1 MIIRGYLR
9 MIFTPR
15 PLKQLLKVRS
25 ILSFI
30 SRSHKKTLVKFAVV
44 QALTGLLDLAGIV
57 FIGVIG
63 SLALRGVVSSSALNP
78 TVSKL
83 LELLHL
89 ENQTLAFQVV
99 VLSFSAGVCL
109 VGRSISAFMVSS
121 RIFHFLGNEGA
132 LLSSSLINKIV
143 RKDLAQIEKL
153 TRQETVFIL
162 TSGSNK
168 AALDVAGSLVLVLAD
183 FASLFLIV
191 ITLFILDPATAVITI
206 TLFGMLG
213 LLLFSHLKNKASN
226 LGATNSK
233 LFVDINNSILNTLD
247 NIRFIRTANLM
258 GERVTE
264 FNNLRYLQSKALAE
278 LSVMPYISKYVFEI
292 VLVFGALMIS
302 ALQFA
307 LHDAIHAITTLTVF
321 LAAGGRLA
329 PAALRLQQSSLLI
342 RANISYTF
350 PVLALYNE
358 AENEALEIPSLGES
372 AKFKGNIYLANVHY
386 SYPESEVFAL
396 KDINLT
402 ITQGSLTAIVGPSG
416 AGKSTLVDVILGL
429 NTPQSGRVTIS
440 DVPPLLAF
448 SKWPG
453 KVSYVPQRTNLID
466 GTIAENIAYGRK
478 IQHENQILDAIKIAN
493 LEDLISGLSYG
504 IDTPIGELGSR
515 LSAGQQQRI
524 GIARALFSSPEL
536 LVMDEATSALDALT
550 ERDLTDS
557 LAKLREKV
565 TVVVVAHRLSTILDA
580 DKVVY
585 VSNGEVLAEGTMN
598 EVRSKV
604 PEFNTQAEIL
614 GITD

>member
-1 MIIRGYLR
+1 
-9 MIFTPR
+9 MIFTLK
-15 PLKQLLKVRS
+15 PLKHLLKVQN

-30 SRSHKKTLVKFAVV
+30 SRSHKKTLVKFAII

-57 FIGVIG
+57 LIGVIG

-83 LELLHL
+83 IELAQL
-89 ENQTLAFQVV
+89 ENQTLTFQVV

-109 VGRSISAFMVSS
+109 VGRSIFAFLVSS

-132 LLSSSLINKIV
+132 LLSSTLINKIV

-183 FASLFLIV
+183 LASLFLIV
-191 ITLFILDPATAVITI
+191 ITLFVLDPATAAITI
-206 TLFGMLG
+206 SLFGILG
-213 LLLFSHLKNKASN
+213 FLLFSHLKNKASN
-226 LGATNSK
+226 LGTTNSK

-258 GERVTE
+258 DVRVSE

-302 ALQFA
+302 ALQFV
-307 LHDAIHAITTLTVF
+307 LHDSIHAITTLTVF

-350 PVLALYNE
+350 PVLELYNE
-358 AENEALEIPSLGES
+358 VEKGTPGIPSIGDTS
-372 AKFKGNIYLANVHY
+372 KFRGNIELANVHY
-386 SYPESEVFAL
+386 CYPESDAFAL
-396 KDINLT
+396 KDVNLT
-402 ITQGSLTAIVGPSG
+402 ITQGGLTAIVGPSG

-429 NTPQSGRVTIS
+429 NTPQSGKVSIS
-440 DVPPLLAF
+440 DVPPLQAF

-466 GTIAENIAYGRK
+466 GTIAENIAYGRN
-478 IQHENQILDAIKIAN
+478 IEYENQILDAVKMAN
-493 LEDLISGLSYG
+493 LEGLISGLSLG
-504 IDTPIGELGSR
+504 IDTPVGELGSR

-524 GIARALFSSPEL
+524 GIARALFSRPEL

-557 LAKLREKV
+557 LSKLRETV

-585 VSNGEVLAEGTMN
+585 ISNGEILAEGNMN
-598 EVRSKV
+598 EVRRKV